1 MAECLEFGIG
11 ISSTVFVAINKCI
24 SPRLLKMKYT
34 PYSQLL
40 KKSRLLEKKNNHQ
53 KHKKPTQKSK
63 PTKQTKK
70 SFQVAQTIYQA
81 PAARNSPPKSLIPAY
96 YSLKNPQR
104 PSRDMTVEV
113 SSTVQ
118 WLNICVILRRRLKIR
133 FWPQPQASTNYK
145 DGSPLNV

>member
-1 MAECLEFGIG
+1 MYFPP
-11 ISSTVFVAINKCI
+11 FVKNEIHAILSI
-24 SPRLLKMKYT
+24 A
-34 PYSQLL
+34 
-40 KKSRLLEKKNNHQ
+40 KKKRLLEKKNNHQ
-53 KHKKPTQKSK
+53 KHKKNTQKSK
-63 PTKQTKK
+63 PTKLTKK

-104 PSRDMTVEV
+104 PSRDMTVEA